1 MNLRRLRA
9 LAVTALLA
17 LPILLAAPA
26 SADECPPLDI
36 DCVVGEV
43 VEEGGG
49 VLDDTVETV
58 EETAGEVT
66 EPVLGGTPADP
77 GGTPGDGQHEP
88 GDDRDR
94 GNRDERHRDRARRAG
109 TAGGAA
115 VPRTAAYPGA
125 EPASASTP
133 ATIPFDPA
141 QTVMDE
147 PALRQRLATA
157 GAGAVK
163 SLAAVLLL
171 MVGAGIFVL
180 IQNRLDRKDP
190 RLALAPTRSDV
201 VRFT

>member
-9 LAVTALLA
+9 LAVAALLA
-17 LPILLAAPA
+17 LPIVLAAPA

-49 VLDDTVETV
+49 VLEETVETV

-77 GGTPGDGQHEP
+77 GGTPGAGQDEPAGDGDP
-88 GDDRDR
+88 
-94 GNRDERHRDRARRAG
+94 GNRDERRRDRDRRAG
-109 TAGGAA
+109 TPGGAA
-115 VPRTAAYPGA
+115 ASRTAVRAGA
-125 EPASASTP
+125 EPAAASTP

-141 QTVMDE
+141 QTVTDE
-147 PALRQRLATA
+147 PALRQRLAAA

-171 MVGAGIFVL
+171 MIGAGVFVL

>member
-9 LAVTALLA
+9 LAVAALLA
-17 LPILLAAPA
+17 LPIVLAAPA

-49 VLDDTVETV
+49 VLQETVETV

-66 EPVLGGTPADP
+66 EPVLGGRRQTPEAPPGTDRTSPPAMATPATVTNAVATGIVVPEPP
-77 GGTPGDGQHEP
+77 GG
-88 GDDRDR
+88 
-94 GNRDERHRDRARRAG
+94 RRPLG
-109 TAGGAA
+109 
-115 VPRTAAYPGA
+115 PPYRPGA
-125 EPASASTP
+125 ELAAASTP
-133 ATIPFDPA
+133 TTIPFDPA
-141 QTVMDE
+141 QTVTDE
-147 PALRQRLATA
+147 PALRQRLAAA

-171 MVGAGIFVL
+171 MIGAGVFVL